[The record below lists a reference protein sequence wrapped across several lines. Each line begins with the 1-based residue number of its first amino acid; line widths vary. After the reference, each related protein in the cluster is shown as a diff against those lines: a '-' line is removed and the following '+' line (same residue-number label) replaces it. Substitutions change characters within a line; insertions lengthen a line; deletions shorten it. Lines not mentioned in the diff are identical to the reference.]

1 MTFPNERTD
10 LKALTK
16 YYYVS
21 TVGTI
26 YKMSNT
32 NNGCSDVKQLTNSN
46 NIKITITYKDS
57 SSGEEKVTKSYV
69 YLDSYINEGDTWNNG
84 DVKPHECSNKIYSTL
99 AEKYKEEVKEYITTS
114 IIEGDTK
121 EKLKKHIPYYF
132 LFNKSTD
139 KSSTGLKIS
148 DTKTITNVEPLMYI
162 DFEKDINSAVEEKAE
177 KSAIT
182 EANRILKTI
191 DKEVDS
197 LTMTTKTIA

>member
-1 MTFPNERTD
+1 MTYPSERTD
-10 LKALTK
+10 LKEFTK

-26 YKMSNT
+26 YKMSNID
-32 NNGCSDVKQLTNSN
+32 NGCSDVKQLTNNN

-84 DVKPHECSNKIYSTL
+84 EVKPHECSNKTYSTL
-99 AEKYKEEVKEYITTS
+99 AEKYKEEVKEYIATS
-114 IIEGDTK
+114 IIEGNTK
-121 EKLKKHIPYYF
+121 EKLKKYIPYYF
-132 LFNKSTD
+132 LFKNGTE
-139 KSSTGLKIS
+139 LKIS

-162 DFEKDINSAVEEKAE
+162 DFEKDINSAVETKAQN
-177 KSAIT
+177 SAIT

-191 DKEVDS
+191 NKEVDS